1 MAVQT
6 RYQIFTTSSHVGVGG
21 TIFYAF
27 GDVQD
32 IIKMNIEGNEYETEN
47 DAMNAL
53 ERLDDHTLRHRE
65 FMILPVYRIV
75 E

>member
-1 MAVQT
+1 MAVQI
-6 RYQIFTTSSHVGVGG
+6 RYKIFTTSSTVGNIY
-21 TIFYAF
+21 TF
-27 GDVQD
+27 GNAQD
-32 IIKMNIEGNEYETEN
+32 IIRMNIEGNEFETEN

-65 FMILPVYRIV
+65 FMIIPVYRIV